1 MAYQS
6 RKKVAIDTIKNTIE
20 NETVISEPEDA
31 EKIIDLVTP
40 LIKNETDQPPADDMD
55 KEDFEEEQNLVAS
68 LVHTFDSEDPGKLYK
83 VSFFDVL
90 IWQMLT
96 RKDLSHYQKSFCS
109 RWISPHTSHF
119 HSPCFPRLATC

>member
-1 MAYQS
+1 M
-6 RKKVAIDTIKNTIE
+6 
-20 NETVISEPEDA
+20 ISEPEDA

-90 IWQMLT
+90 I
-96 RKDLSHYQKSFCS
+96 
-109 RWISPHTSHF
+109 
-119 HSPCFPRLATC
+119 